1 MNVLNACKMS
11 AALGLVLLATIA
23 IPTENLALAQAGET
37 AQPARESGGLEEI
50 VVTAR
55 KRAESA
61 QDVPVSLTAI
71 TAEMV
76 ERYDLT
82 SLEKLAASTPQ
93 FNVGRA
99 SNGSGAQITLRGIGS
114 QATSIGLEQSTA
126 IVVDGVYY
134 GQGRVINEAFLDLS
148 RIELLKGPQALYF
161 GKNATAGVIN
171 ISTADPTQKWESML
185 RAGYEFQA
193 RQPILE
199 GFISGP
205 ISPTLSFRL
214 TARVSKMYGD
224 LFKNIAVPTTLTT
237 LDLGTGATTD
247 RVQLPSDGPFPGTDE
262 RVVRGTLKWEPMD
275 RLAFTLK
282 AGFNV
287 SKDDSN
293 AGNYVPS
300 VCAKADG
307 TAQTNP
313 LVRCSKSF
321 NIHQPGH
328 PAGFGN
334 GGVPGTRAD
343 GQPFNDYKSRT
354 FTGTINYDA
363 DRFSVTSVTNY
374 NWNRNLWA
382 LGFNIESPTSFT
394 TSAEDTT
401 YWAFSNENR
410 LQTNFDSPVN
420 GMIGT
425 YYQRSKRDY
434 YQNGNFV
441 ALTDSSAPD
450 PFKNLAYTKSSQT
463 KGETI
468 SVFGQASWK
477 IVPKVE
483 LNAGARYTNETKDS
497 FLQSPYIMSVLRGL
511 FLQYDPNDP
520 ATRIN
525 GDQKFTNWS
534 PEATIRFKPN
544 DDVMMYGAYKTAYK
558 SGGFSNSAFVVNG
571 APASNIAFNPEKARG
586 FELGIK
592 TTLLDRQLRLN
603 ANVYSYKY
611 DNLQVDFFDS
621 ITFQFITTNA
631 GSATTKG
638 VETEFEYAPD
648 AVPGLGLHGSINYN
662 RARYED
668 YIAPCY
674 GGQSI
679 QAGCNTTFLGGFG
692 QDLSGQPTAIAPKV
706 TASLGGSFETQMN
719 NNWQFGFS
727 ADARYSGSYLGS
739 SFGEPLSRNGSY
751 ISLDA
756 SVRLR
761 TQDSRWEIALL
772 GRNLTNNFHISGILD
787 APNSG
792 TGTGTATALPADIL
806 GLADNP
812 RTVRLQLTWRP

>member
-1 MNVLNACKMS
+1 MRHIESQRIL
-11 AALGLVLLATIA
+11 ALVGLVLGASLWLAVPSA
-23 IPTENLALAQAGET
+23 SFAQSGGA
-37 AQPARESGGLEEI
+37 AQPAKEPLGLAEV

-55 KRAESA
+55 KRVESA
-61 QDVPVSLTAI
+61 QDVPVALTAI
-71 TAEMV
+71 TAELV
-76 ERYDLT
+76 DRYDLT
-82 SLEKLAASTPQ
+82 SLEKVAASTPQ

-134 GQGRVINEAFLDLS
+134 GQGRVINEAFLDLA
-148 RIELLKGPQALYF
+148 RVELLKGPQALYF
-161 GKNATAGVIN
+161 GKNATAGVVN
-171 ISTADPTQKWESML
+171 ISTADPTNKWESMV

-193 RQPILE
+193 QEPIVE
-199 GFISGP
+199 GFMSGP
-205 ISPTLSFRL
+205 ITPTLSFRL
-214 TARVSKMYGD
+214 TGRYSKMNGD
-224 LFKNIAVPTTLTT
+224 LFHNIAQPSTLTT
-237 LDLGTGATTD
+237 LDLATGALTP
-247 RVQLPSDGPFPGTDE
+247 RVQKPSEGPFPGTDD
-262 RVVRGTLKWEPMD
+262 RAVRATLRWEPID
-275 RLAFTLK
+275 RLVFTLK
-282 AGFNV
+282 AGYNNT
-287 SKDDSN
+287 KDESN

-313 LVRCSKSF
+313 LVKCAGNF
-321 NIHQPGH
+321 NIHQPSA
-328 PAGFGN
+328 PAGFEN
-334 GGVPGTRAD
+334 GGVPGTRAN
-343 GQPFNDYKSRT
+343 GQPFNDYKSKT
-354 FTGTINYDA
+354 FTGTVNYNA
-363 DRFSVTSVTNY
+363 DRFSITSVTNY
-374 NWNRNLWA
+374 NWNRNLWG

-394 TSAEDTT
+394 TSTEDTT
-401 YWAFSNENR
+401 YWAFSNETR
-410 LQTNFDSPVN
+410 LQTSFDGPVN

-434 YQNGNFV
+434 FQNGNFV

-450 PFKNLAYTKSSQT
+450 PYKNLAYTKSSQT

-468 SVFGQASWK
+468 SAFGQLSWQ

-483 LNAGARYTNETKDS
+483 LAAGARFTHETKKS

-520 ATRIN
+520 KTRIN
-525 GDQKFTNWS
+525 GDQKFENWS
-534 PEATIRFKPN
+534 PEATLRFKPN
-544 DDVMMYGAYKTAYK
+544 SNMMIYGAYKTAYK

-571 APASNIAFNPEKARG
+571 APASNIAFDPEKAHG
-586 FELGIK
+586 FEGGIK

-603 ANVYSYKY
+603 VNAYSYTF

-621 ITFQFITTNA
+621 ISFQFITTNA

-638 VETEFEYAPD
+638 IETEFEYAPN
-648 AVPGLGLHGSINYN
+648 AVPGLDLHGSINYN
-662 RARYED
+662 RARYEN

-706 TASLGGSFETQMN
+706 TASLGGNYEIDIPN
-719 NNWQFGFS
+719 NLVLGFS

-751 ISLDA
+751 VSVDA
-756 SVRLR
+756 SLRLR
-761 TQDSRWEIALL
+761 TQDNHWEVALL
-772 GRNLTNNFHISGILD
+772 GRNLTDDFHISGILD

-792 TGTGTATALPADIL
+792 TGTGTANALPADIL

-812 RTVRLQLTWRP
+812 RTVRLQFTWRP